1 MLKDPQFWAG
11 ATVTP
16 ELPVLNEFL
25 EGAAEFHDVMEGAA
39 ELPVFQDDVEGAA
52 ELPVFQDDVEGAAVF
67 QDDVEGAAVFH
78 DEEPEL
84 LELPVFH
91 PELLELLEP
100 LPLFQLVEPWLLPV
114 LSPPRTDLRFFPPTL
129 LLFRFNVG
137 IYFIAYFFLT
147 RGVTR

>member
-67 QDDVEGAAVFH
+67 H

-91 PELLELLEP
+91 PELLELLEPLEP